1 MTKSRGINRPR
12 HLWTDLDL
20 QILRVGY
27 PDLPTK
33 QIARDLGISVDMVFR
48 KATQLGLK
56 KSEAYLASDMSGRI
70 LRGKQDPRMI
80 ASRFKKGTE
89 PWNKG
94 INYVAGGRS
103 SETRFKAGRSPEE
116 ARNYL
121 PIGSLRVTKDGYLE
135 RKFTDDQS
143 LMPTRRWVAVHRI
156 VWEKAHGPIPKGHMV
171 VFKPGVRT
179 IVEAEITADRLEC
192 ISRAENARRNVPTVK
207 NPEVARLIQ
216 LKGAITRQV
225 NRINREAKEKET
237 NP

>member
-1 MTKSRGINRPR
+1 MTKSLGINRPR
-12 HLWTDLDL
+12 HVWTALDE

-33 QIARDLGISVDMVFR
+33 QIAHDLRISEKMVFR
-48 KATQLGLK
+48 KAKSLGLK

-70 LRGKQDPRMI
+70 QRGRQDPRLV
-80 ASRFKKGTE
+80 ATQFKKGIE

-94 INYVAGGRS
+94 TNYKAGGRS
-103 SETRFKAGRSPEE
+103 AETRFKKGRRPEE

-121 PIGSLRVTKDGYLE
+121 PIGSLRVTRDGYLE
-135 RKFTDDQS
+135 RKMTDDQS
-143 LMPTRRWVAVHRI
+143 LAPTRRWIAVHRL
-156 VWEKAHGPIPKGHMV
+156 VWEAANGPIPKGDMV
-171 VFKPGVRT
+171 VFKPGMKT
-179 IVEAEITADRLEC
+179 IVEAEVTVDRLEC

-207 NPEVARLIQ
+207 NPEVAKLIQ